1 MRKQVNFCDYFVI
14 CSGTS
19 DRQVNAIADNI
30 EEELKKSGVT
40 LKPQGGMR
48 HTNWIV
54 LDAGDVIGHVFQKQA
69 REFYNLEGLWQE
81 AKQITWEN
89 N

>member
-19 DRQVNAIADNI
+19 DRQVKAIADHL
-30 EEELKKSGVT
+30 EEELEKMGVT
-40 LKPQGGMR
+40 LNTQGGIR
-48 HTNWIV
+48 HSNWIV
-54 LDAGDVIGHVFQKQA
+54 LDTGDVLGHIFQKQA

-81 AKQITWEN
+81 AKQIEWKN